1 MTKTKQKILCVD
13 DEIINLDLFK
23 LAFEDDYEVLIAE
36 TPYLGIEL
44 VKEHKIKV
52 VISDYKMPEMDGIT
66 FIKGVKKLNPN
77 ISCILMTAFVENAKF
92 DKEDVDNLLFGYILK
107 PWTYEE
113 VKSTIENAFV
123 GKNQYIF

>member
-113 VKSTIENAFV
+113 VKSTIENAFA